1 MRDPILYDLDHSLH
15 QRPLKLVEVI
25 LLLVRNLVY
34 IETKAPSELSP
45 WEICNSFL
53 FQMNLGTLR
62 LIELHSRARQ
72 SQRKFL
78 KTSPTLCSIQLNFRN
93 KIKILPSIGFSH
105 YITELNS
112 RREDG

>member
-15 QRPLKLVEVI
+15 LRPLKLVEVI

-72 SQRKFL
+72 SQRKCL
-78 KTSPTLCSIQLNFRN
+78 MTSSTLCSIQLILSFRN
-93 KIKILPSIGFSH
+93 KI
-105 YITELNS
+105 
-112 RREDG
+112 